1 MKKFYLFMASLLSF
15 ATAWAQGL
23 PTGGNTPEE
32 APAYLIQNTRNGKN
46 FAKANNGVQFDLVA
60 EASVDDNCEFKF
72 VNLDADELTALG
84 EIPAGKAVFKI
95 YSAALKAY
103 VNDVAKGTTTTDK
116 AQAQTW
122 YVFASP
128 YVYIE
133 GKNAYVISKDATG
146 SEQSSSWNN
155 ASGGDKLVAY
165 WEANDPGSGWYL
177 WNLDKLPKAAATPA
191 EAPVYYLQN
200 TRNKKYFAG
209 AMMNSAMTLNAM
221 VTERHQFKFITTG
234 HKSAFKIYSVSEDA
248 YVNDVN
254 TGALTTDKSA
264 AQTWYV
270 SESPYTEAEGVGAFA
285 IGKDIE
291 RNSFAWNNVGGG
303 DNSIG
308 YWSANDPC
316 SCWYIE
322 TGDDIVEAQKT
333 VYTTALN
340 GLTGTDSE
348 ANLYIS
354 NTKLAAAKAE
364 VASESATME
373 GIIAKAS
380 PRNVVNTSATGLYH
394 IANSNYYASAIAE
407 HKTKWLTGDAGEA
420 SRTIWRFIINDYNS
434 CYILNYLTGEYF
446 QAVQNTADSP
456 NIASRM

>member
-72 VNLDADELTALG
+72 VNLDVDELTALG

-165 WEANDPGSGWYL
+165 WE
-177 WNLDKLPKAAATPA
+177 
-191 EAPVYYLQN
+191 
-200 TRNKKYFAG
+200 
-209 AMMNSAMTLNAM
+209 
-221 VTERHQFKFITTG
+221 
-234 HKSAFKIYSVSEDA
+234 
-248 YVNDVN
+248 
-254 TGALTTDKSA
+254 
-264 AQTWYV
+264 
-270 SESPYTEAEGVGAFA
+270 
-285 IGKDIE
+285 
-291 RNSFAWNNVGGG
+291 
-303 DNSIG
+303 
-308 YWSANDPC
+308 ANDPC

>member
-32 APAYLIQNTRNGKN
+32 APAYLIQNTRCSKY
-46 FAKANNGVQFDLVA
+46 AKANNGAQFDLIA

-191 EAPVYYLQN
+191 EA
-200 TRNKKYFAG
+200 
-209 AMMNSAMTLNAM
+209 
-221 VTERHQFKFITTG
+221 
-234 HKSAFKIYSVSEDA
+234 
-248 YVNDVN
+248 
-254 TGALTTDKSA
+254 
-264 AQTWYV
+264 
-270 SESPYTEAEGVGAFA
+270 
-285 IGKDIE
+285 
-291 RNSFAWNNVGGG
+291 
-303 DNSIG
+303 
-308 YWSANDPC
+308 
-316 SCWYIE
+316 
-322 TGDDIVEAQKT
+322 QKT

-420 SRTIWRFIINDYNS
+420 CRTIWRFIINDYNS